1 MDWKSD
7 SASLIKSQQ
16 IFPLPASEKLYFV
29 RMNAIVRNL
38 ALLSCI
44 LLAPVSQL
52 RAEIPVLPAADVDA
66 IVRRMGEETTVE
78 GRVHNIFWVRN
89 QVLMITFREE
99 RDGFVAVS
107 FARNRDLLNEA
118 FGGDIVQHLAGKTIQ
133 VTGEIAEHNYR
144 PQIVVSS
151 PQQIRILD

>member
-1 MDWKSD
+1 
-7 SASLIKSQQ
+7 
-16 IFPLPASEKLYFV
+16 
-29 RMNAIVRNL
+29 
-38 ALLSCI
+38 
-44 LLAPVSQL
+44 
-52 RAEIPVLPAADVDA
+52 
-66 IVRRMGEETTVE
+66 MGEETTVE